1 VDIFIS
7 ILSALIGAA
16 LVFLW
21 RRSLEARNLEKV
33 SQLETSLQ
41 KAEQEAITLRTET
54 NRLLTESAQLA
65 AQLEFEKQAHE
76 RLSNEFKALASDAL
90 KANSQAFMDQ
100 AKLAF
105 ESLQK
110 QSIGDLDLRKQA
122 VDNLVKPIKE
132 SLDNVDKKI
141 QEIDKNREKHFGAL
155 EQQLSNLANAQ
166 NLLQTEAT
174 KLSTVLRSN
183 SYTGNW
189 GELQLRRVAEMAD
202 MLSYC
207 DFSEQEGSGSNR
219 PDMIVRLPGD
229 RRIAVDAKTPI
240 QSYRASTE
248 TNDEAEKNNHLK
260 EHAKKVKTHIDSLSA
275 KSYWENLQPAPEFVV
290 LFLPG
295 DHLLAAALQ
304 ADPEIIDKAL
314 KQRVL
319 LATPITLIALLKAA
333 AYGWRQEVV
342 SKNTEEIS
350 NLGRQLYD
358 RVVTFTDSLSKIGAA
373 LETATKSYNMT
384 IGSYEQNLLPGTRKL
399 AELGAKG
406 SKELNEPERV
416 DTNLREIVK
425 RS

>member
-41 KAEQEAITLRTET
+41 KSEQEAITLRTET

-155 EQQLSNLANAQ
+155 EQQLTNLATAQ

-342 SKNTEEIS
+342 SKNT
-350 NLGRQLYD
+350 
-358 RVVTFTDSLSKIGAA
+358 
-373 LETATKSYNMT
+373 
-384 IGSYEQNLLPGTRKL
+384 
-399 AELGAKG
+399 
-406 SKELNEPERV
+406 
-416 DTNLREIVK
+416 
-425 RS
+425 

>member
-1 VDIFIS
+1 VDILIL
-7 ILSALIGAA
+7 ILSALVGAA

-21 RRSLEARNLEKV
+21 RRSVEARNLEKI

-41 KAEQEAITLRTET
+41 KVEQEAIALRTET
-54 NRLLTESAQLA
+54 NRLLSERAQLT
-65 AQLEFEKQAHE
+65 AQLDFEKQAHE

-122 VDNLVKPIKE
+122 VDNLVTPIKE
-132 SLDNVDKKI
+132 SLDKVDRKI

-155 EQQLSNLANAQ
+155 EQQLTNLANAH

-202 MLSYC
+202 MVSYC

-248 TNDEAEKNNHLK
+248 TNDETEKNNHLK

-333 AYGWRQEVV
+333 SYGWRQEVV

-358 RVVTFTDSLSKIGAA
+358 RVVTFTDSFIKIGVA
-373 LETATKSYNMT
+373 LETATKSFNMT
-384 IGSYEQNLLPGTRKL
+384 VGSYEQNLLPGTRKL

-406 SKELNEPERV
+406 SKELNVPERI
-416 DTNLREIVK
+416 DTNIREIVK

>member
-1 VDIFIS
+1 
-7 ILSALIGAA
+7 
-16 LVFLW
+16 
-21 RRSLEARNLEKV
+21 
-33 SQLETSLQ
+33 
-41 KAEQEAITLRTET
+41 
-54 NRLLTESAQLA
+54 
-65 AQLEFEKQAHE
+65 
-76 RLSNEFKALASDAL
+76 
-90 KANSQAFMDQ
+90 
-100 AKLAF
+100 
-105 ESLQK
+105 
-110 QSIGDLDLRKQA
+110 
-122 VDNLVKPIKE
+122 
-132 SLDNVDKKI
+132 
-141 QEIDKNREKHFGAL
+141 
-155 EQQLSNLANAQ
+155 
-166 NLLQTEAT
+166 
-174 KLSTVLRSN
+174 
-183 SYTGNW
+183 
-189 GELQLRRVAEMAD
+189 
-202 MLSYC
+202 LSYC